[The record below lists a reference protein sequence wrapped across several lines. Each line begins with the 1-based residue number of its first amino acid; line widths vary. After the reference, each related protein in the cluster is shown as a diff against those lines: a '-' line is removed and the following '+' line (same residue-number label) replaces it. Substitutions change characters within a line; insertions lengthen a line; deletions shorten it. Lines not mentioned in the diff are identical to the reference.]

1 MTKNRISLSITDEQ
15 KEKIEQKIA
24 ELAELLRPHVIA
36 LDKADRKGLSKMSD
50 KSIPFAQKIKQY
62 VDTNPEFVPQFVDIN
77 EYKTDFQ
84 TFLYFRGFLR
94 PMLQMISG
102 IEDTSILSGA
112 YTYKNARAYYES
124 VGQAAK
130 MNVQNAEAIYEDL
143 RERFEQGKKKTE
155 PEKPK

>member
-1 MTKNRISLSITDEQ
+1 MTKNRLSLSIAESD
-15 KEKIEQKIA
+15 KVKINQKIA
-24 ELAELLRPHVIA
+24 ELADLLRPVLIA

-50 KSIPFAQKIKQY
+50 KSIPFAQKITQY
-62 VDTNPEFVPQFVDIN
+62 VDTNPEFVPQFVDSQ
-77 EYKTDFQ
+77 EYKKDFQ
-84 TFLYFRGFLR
+84 TFLDLREFLR
-94 PMLQMISG
+94 PMLQMVSG

-112 YTYKNARAYYES
+112 YAYKSARAYYES

-130 MNVQNAEAIYEDL
+130 LNVQNAEAIYEDL